1 MTYYVVLSYLRRADY
16 HWTSPDFVIARKKW
30 PFDHEDNG
38 QTDSLTKRDQRD
50 GSPRNPSVIG
60 THRDRKPSKKV
71 ASAFYIIYNDFPLN
85 LPLS

>member
-1 MTYYVVLSYLRRADY
+1 MTYCAVLSYLHKGGFR
-16 HWTSPDFVIARKKW
+16 WTIPDFEIATKKW

-60 THRDRKPSKKV
+60 THRDLKPNQQKIN
-71 ASAFYIIYNDFPLN
+71 AFISP
-85 LPLS
+85 S